1 MPNNKSNSKGKKVF
15 FSFFFFSPKGFSP
28 LYPSH
33 YFKFLSIKSK
43 GSSTHIFTALSF
55 CIQDPVCLFPLLH
68 YFVCTTV
75 IILLAQICVGV
86 LAALQQSYMGTEL
99 RLNIYQKKPSGVRLS
114 VQGGLF
120 LQQSLLFLSSSSSLS
135 PFLIYTPHTCEK
147 WNTHLD
153 ILI

>member
-1 MPNNKSNSKGKKVF
+1 MPNSKSNSKEKISPVYYF
-15 FSFFFFSPKGFSP
+15 LEFFFFPP
-28 LYPSH
+28 LCPSH
-33 YFKFLSIKSK
+33 YFKFLGIKSK

-120 LQQSLLFLSSSSSLS
+120 LQQSLLFLSSSSSLPLRFS
-135 PFLIYTPHTCEK
+135 FTRRIHAK
-147 WNTHLD
+147 SGTH
-153 ILI
+153 ILTY

>member
-1 MPNNKSNSKGKKVF
+1 MFSVFPTIKATARKKQVNVF
-15 FSFFFFSPKGFSP
+15 PPPHTKAFSP
-28 LYPSH
+28 LCPSH

-99 RLNIYQKKPSGVRLS
+99 RLNIY
-114 VQGGLF
+114 
-120 LQQSLLFLSSSSSLS
+120 
-135 PFLIYTPHTCEK
+135 
-147 WNTHLD
+147 
-153 ILI
+153 

>member
-1 MPNNKSNSKGKKVF
+1 MPNNKSNSEEKISPVYYF
-15 FSFFFFSPKGFSP
+15 FSCFFPP
-28 LYPSH
+28 LSPSH

-99 RLNIYQKKPSGVRLS
+99 RLNIY
-114 VQGGLF
+114 
-120 LQQSLLFLSSSSSLS
+120 
-135 PFLIYTPHTCEK
+135 
-147 WNTHLD
+147 
-153 ILI
+153 

>member
-1 MPNNKSNSKGKKVF
+1 MQKICRRATDLYCLICCLSRTMFSVF
-15 FSFFFFSPKGFSP
+15 PTIKATARRKISRRVSPPYQGFSP
-28 LYPSH
+28 LCPSH

-99 RLNIYQKKPSGVRLS
+99 RLNIY
-114 VQGGLF
+114 
-120 LQQSLLFLSSSSSLS
+120 
-135 PFLIYTPHTCEK
+135 
-147 WNTHLD
+147 
-153 ILI
+153 